1 MGYIQGVELITG
13 TQPKP
18 ALLKRVIAT
27 LGELPVS
34 QVGVVSTV
42 MRMTADINTE
52 IHKLSQVLSADQGLT
67 ARVLRMSNSPFYGR
81 MRGVGS
87 LNEAIMILGFYT
99 IRSLVVATSTHA
111 MFKRDSNGELEK
123 DLWRH
128 SLAVGLGARI
138 VSRRINSS
146 CAEESFLAGLM
157 HDIAI
162 LILLQRF
169 PQEYMPVITEI
180 RAGRES
186 LPDVEKEILGVSHT
200 ELGAIILEQWNLPR
214 FLVEVTRHHHHPES
228 VPADAGKDG
237 SGKEIVRTAHVV
249 CFADGLAKS
258 LGYGFHQPPQINL
271 TEHPS
276 AKFLGLTPEA
286 IGQVSEELSARF
298 AEELKLF
305 EE

>member
-1 MGYIQGVELITG
+1 MITA

-18 ALLKRVIAT
+18 VLLKRVIAT

-111 MFKRDSNGELEK
+111 MFKRDSHGELEK

-138 VSRRINSS
+138 VARRIDSRG
-146 CAEESFLAGLM
+146 AEEAFLAGLM

-162 LILLQRF
+162 LIMLQRF
-169 PQEYMPVITEI
+169 PQEYLPVITRI
-180 RAGRES
+180 RAGQES

-214 FLVEVTRHHHHPES
+214 FLVEVTRFHHNPGE
-228 VPADAGKDG
+228 VPADAGRDG
-237 SGKEIVRTAHVV
+237 SAKEIARTAHIV
-249 CFADGLAKS
+249 CLADNLAKS
-258 LGYGFHQPPQINL
+258 LGYGFHQSPVQNL
-271 TEHPS
+271 AEHPS
-276 AKFLGLTPEA
+276 AGHLALTPEA
-286 IGQVSEELSARF
+286 IGEVSEELNARF

-305 EE
+305 EEQ

>member
-1 MGYIQGVELITG
+1 LTTA

-18 ALLKRVIAT
+18 VLLKRVIAT

-42 MRMTADINTE
+42 LRMTADINTE
-52 IHKLSQVLSADQGLT
+52 VYKLSHVLSADQALT

-111 MFKRDSNGELEK
+111 MFKRDHSEWEK
-123 DLWRH
+123 DLWNH
-128 SLAVGLGARI
+128 SLSVALGARI
-138 VSRRINSS
+138 VARRVDSRTV
-146 CAEESFLAGLM
+146 EEAFLAGLM

-169 PQEYMPVITEI
+169 PEEYKPVIAE
-180 RAGRES
+180 AQ
-186 LPDVEKEILGVSHT
+186 LGHET
-200 ELGAIILEQWNLPR
+200 LMDIERRLLGFTHAELGAIILEQWNLPS
-214 FLVEVTRHHHHPES
+214 FLVEVTRFHHDPEAS
-228 VPADAGKDG
+228 AQEAGSIGGKDG
-237 SGKEIVRTAHVV
+237 VTRTAHIVH
-249 CFADGLAKS
+249 FADEMAKS
-258 LGYGFHQPPQINL
+258 LGYGFQESPSGNL
-271 TEHPS
+271 ADLSS
-276 AKFLGLTPEA
+276 ASALALTPDTIA
-286 IGQVSEELSARF
+286 QVAEDLSIRFTEES
-298 AEELKLF
+298 KLF

>member
-1 MGYIQGVELITG
+1 MTVA

-18 ALLKRVIAT
+18 VLLKRVIAT

-34 QVGVVSTV
+34 HAGVVSTV

-52 IHKLSQVLSADQGLT
+52 INKLSQVLSADQALT

-81 MRGVGS
+81 TRGVGS

-111 MFKRDSNGELEK
+111 MFKRDNDSQLER

-138 VSRRINSS
+138 VARRINSRN
-146 CAEESFLAGLM
+146 AEESFLAGLM

-169 PQEYMPVITEI
+169 PEEYSPVINEI
-180 RAGRES
+180 QRSGMTLRDAE
-186 LPDVEKEILGVSHT
+186 EEILGFTHT
-200 ELGAIILEQWNLPR
+200 ELGAIILDHWNLPKS
-214 FLVEVTRHHHHPES
+214 LVEVTRYHHRP
-228 VPADAGKDG
+228 DAMLTELATTVGIKDVA
-237 SGKEIVRTAHVV
+237 ITAHIVSL
-249 CFADGLAKS
+249 ADELAKAA
-258 LGYGFHQPPQINL
+258 GCGFHETRQLDL
-271 TEHPS
+271 TDHPS
-276 AKFLGLTPEA
+276 VKALGLRPDT
-286 IGQVSEELSARF
+286 IGQITEELTTRF
-298 AEELKLF
+298 SEELKLF